1 MIKSRDYKD
10 MNRKISPLKRAKDAT
25 LVITTNMTME
35 EQIAFIVNKIK
46 NKNKV

>member
-1 MIKSRDYKD
+1 

-35 EQIAFIVNKIK
+35 EQISCIVNKVKI
-46 NKNKV
+46 